1 MTNVAKSYK
10 TNGTM
15 DIQAV
20 IQPGTSH
27 YVLQWSGGGSIP
39 QALEGQFTSLAFV
52 DTQVANYVNSTIEEP
67 KLDEAEKARVR
78 YEKKQAKKEAI
89 TIEE

>member
-67 KLDEAEKARVR
+67 KLDEAEKAKVR

>member
-27 YVLQWSGGGSIP
+27 YVLQWSGGGEIP
-39 QALEGQFTSLAFV
+39 KSLEGKFTSLSFV
-52 DTQVANYVNSTIEEP
+52 DTQVATYVNSNKQEP
-67 KLDEAEKARVR
+67 KLDEAEKAVIR
-78 YEKKQAKKEAI
+78 YEKKQAKKEAT

>member
-39 QALEGQFTSLAFV
+39 QALAGQFTSLAFV
-52 DTQVANYVNSTIEEP
+52 DTQVANYVNSTIKEP
-67 KLDEAEKARVR
+67 KLDEAEKAVIR
-78 YEKKQAKKEAI
+78 YEKKQAKKEAT

>member
-39 QALEGQFTSLAFV
+39 QALAGQFTSLAFV

-67 KLDEAEKARVR
+67 KLDEAEKAVIR
-78 YEKKQAKKEAI
+78 YEKNRLRKKLPQ
-89 TIEE
+89 